1 MRVMGLDYGRRRLG
15 LSISD
20 ETALIARPLA
30 PYQRTHSL
38 ASDIA
43 HVARLTRSL
52 DAHALVIGLPLHMNG
67 SRGEMAREVES
78 FAVRLEK
85 VLSVPIT
92 LWDERLSSHEAERV
106 LLEGD
111 VKRKDRKRL
120 RDGLAATLI
129 LQGYLDH
136 QRHQA
141 TPPGASRPES

>member
-15 LSISD
+15 LAVSD
-20 ETALIARPLA
+20 ETAFIARPLA
-30 PYQRTHSL
+30 PYRRSRSL

-43 HVARLTRSL
+43 HVAQLTRSL
-52 DAHALVIGLPLHMNG
+52 DVHAVVIGLPLHMNG
-67 SRGEMAREVES
+67 SKGEMAREVEA
-78 FAVRLEK
+78 FAARLERQ
-85 VLSVPIT
+85 VSVPIR
-92 LWDERLSSHEAERV
+92 LWDERLSSHEAERI

-136 QRHQA
+136 QRQQ
-141 TPPGASRPES
+141 TPPSEASSEDG